1 MGKVLFF
8 CVTGLYSGSR
18 YESPDPRIKHLGE
31 L

>member
-8 CVTGLYSGSR
+8 CVTRRYSASR
-18 YESPDPRIKHLGE
+18 YESPDLRIKHLGE

>member
-8 CVTGLYSGSR
+8 CVTRRYSGSR
-18 YESPDPRIKHLGE
+18 YESPVPRINHLGE